1 MKKLVLL
8 FALAGTLGVS
18 FAATDSF
25 IYWMVPEDAGGD
37 GRSGDGIS
45 GLTGS
50 YWARIS
56 AFESGQAWTEGGGT
70 YLNILSS
77 SADNTFASKGNEGVR
92 VTIGAD
98 NVPYFA
104 SIVGCEGTGWTY
116 FIELWNDGANE
127 SRELVARSSEGLSYS
142 QKCIVALSGLNA
154 PGAQVWAP
162 MTFVPAPE
170 PNSALLLLI
179 GCAALA
185 LRRRKQ
191 VAA

>member
-25 IYWMVPEDAGGD
+25 IYWMVSEDATGT
-37 GRSGDGIS
+37 GRSAAGPADLRG
-45 GLTGS
+45 T
-50 YWARIS
+50 YYARIS

-77 SADNTFASKGNEGVR
+77 SADNNFASKGDGGVR

-104 SIVGCEGTGWTY
+104 NIAGCDEAGWTY
-116 FIELWNDGANE
+116 FIELWNDGANNGGK
-127 SRELVARSSEGLSYS
+127 LVARSEEGLHYS
-142 QKCIVALSGLNA
+142 QECIVALSGLNA

-162 MTFVPAPE
+162 VMFVPAPE
-170 PNSALLLLI
+170 PNSAMLLLI

>member
-1 MKKLVLL
+1 MKKLILL

-25 IYWMVPEDAGGD
+25 IYWMVSEDATGT
-37 GRSGDGIS
+37 GRSAEGPVDLS
-45 GLTGS
+45 GGT
-50 YWARIS
+50 YYAKIS
-56 AFESGQAWTEGGGT
+56 AFASGQEWTEGGGK

-77 SADNTFASKGNEGVR
+77 SADNNFASKGESVS

-98 NVPYFA
+98 NVSYFA
-104 SIVGCEGTGWTY
+104 SLAEYAGAGWTY
-116 FIELWNDGANE
+116 YVELWNDGAVNGKV
-127 SRELVARSSEGLSYS
+127 VARSEEGLTYAKES
-142 QKCIVALSGLNA
+142 IVALSGMNA

-170 PNSALLLLI
+170 PNSAMLLLI